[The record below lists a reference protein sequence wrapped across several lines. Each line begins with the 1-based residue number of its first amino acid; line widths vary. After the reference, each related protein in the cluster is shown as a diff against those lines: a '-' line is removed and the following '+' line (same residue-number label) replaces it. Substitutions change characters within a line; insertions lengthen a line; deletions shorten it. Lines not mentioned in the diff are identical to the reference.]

1 MEIGASDVATNYDEL
16 PLWSAPFGQLILDRV
31 PLKRGQTALDI
42 GAGTGFLTIE
52 LAQRSGDDSRVI
64 AVDPWAEAMAVLQRK
79 VDFLGLSN
87 VELSTS
93 DAAKLDLPDDSVDV
107 VVSNLGVNNFDNA
120 DTVLRECRR
129 VLRPSGRM
137 LISTNLMGHMAE
149 FYDAYRD
156 VLNALDLRQHLDA
169 LESHIAH
176 RATVDGTL
184 AMFASAGFADT
195 QVHTGSFRLRYADGT
210 ALLRHYFIGLGF
222 LPAWRAIV
230 PPEDAQR
237 VLDAVE
243 RELNRR
249 AAETGDLA
257 LTIPMACFSAQKK
270 AQ

>member
-1 MEIGASDVATNYDEL
+1 
-16 PLWSAPFGQLILDRV
+16 
-31 PLKRGQTALDI
+31 
-42 GAGTGFLTIE
+42 
-52 LAQRSGDDSRVI
+52 
-64 AVDPWAEAMAVLQRK
+64 
-79 VDFLGLSN
+79 
-87 VELSTS
+87 
-93 DAAKLDLPDDSVDV
+93 V

-120 DTVLRECRR
+120 GTVLRECRR

-137 LISTNLMGHMAE
+137 LISTNLVGHMAE

-176 RATVDGTL
+176 RATVDGVL